1 MFGVFLLTVILFYYA
16 IVLLSE
22 QIIKSIDAIV
32 VSSNVP
38 RPGLR
43 RFKRNIEK
51 LRRPAVRQSS
61 GLLAFLFAFW
71 NLFAPDFGGGG
82 LTILG
87 ALFPAGA
94 LFVDALL
101 LAPESLDWIQ
111 LPEKAK
117 ISLLTF
123 IEHFQNSAGWITLA
137 IAFLHIF
144 FHPLPLI

>member
-16 IVLLSE
+16 VVLLSE
-22 QIIKSIDAIV
+22 HIVKSVDNII

-51 LRRPAVRQSS
+51 LNRPAIRQYS

-71 NLFAPDFGGGG
+71 NLFAPAFGGGG
-82 LTILG
+82 LTIIG
-87 ALFPAGA
+87 ALFPAVV

-111 LPEKAK
+111 LPEKIK
-117 ISLLTF
+117 ISLLNF
-123 IEHFQNSAGWITLA
+123 SERFSHSAGWITLA

-144 FHPLPLI
+144 FHPLPFI

>member
-1 MFGVFLLTVILFYYA
+1 MFGVFLLTIILFYYSV
-16 IVLLSE
+16 VLLSE
-22 QIIKSIDAIV
+22 QIIKAIDSII
-32 VSSNVP
+32 VSSNIP

-51 LRRPAVRQSS
+51 LCHSSIRQGS

-71 NLFAPDFGGGG
+71 NFFAPDFGSGGI
-82 LTILG
+82 TIVG
-87 ALFPAGA
+87 ALIPSIA

-111 LPEKAK
+111 LPQSFKLT
-117 ISLLTF
+117 LLNF
-123 IEHFQNSAGWITLA
+123 SERFSNSAGWITLA

-144 FHPLPLI
+144 FNPLPFI